1 MPSQGGGGDRS
12 QFSRSNPQYYTA
24 PRSSGRLYGTDEFT
38 RQQPAQSSYAYDD
51 AGYGM
56 PDDGYGQTQQSY
68 GYAGYDSTQQQ
79 AAVGFNKAASSHFAS
94 LQPPEPPRK
103 KKGSKGMLVLAI
115 LLLVVGLVTIGIAA
129 YMYMNTQ
136 AEYEVGNQEYA
147 SLVEEAVEQ
156 DQVSGTPTVDFA
168 ALTSQNPEI
177 VGWVQIPDTPV
188 NYPVAQHSDND
199 WYLEHT
205 FLGQYNL
212 AGSVFMDCRS
222 SSALTD
228 RVTVVY
234 GHHLKNGAMFARVA
248 DYSDQAEFDT
258 VREVYYVTADGT
270 LHTLQPLCSLV
281 VSGYDTDVL
290 QFDFAD
296 DASFQAYVESLISR
310 SSASVAGATSAGVSH
325 IYILSTCSYA
335 TDNERTMLVCV
346 ERDNSVLSQDQTY
359 QQVAGIQSA
368 ADEAAGVS
376 NDGEA

>member
-1 MPSQGGGGDRS
+1 M
-12 QFSRSNPQYYTA
+12 
-24 PRSSGRLYGTDEFT
+24 
-38 RQQPAQSSYAYDD
+38 
-51 AGYGM
+51 
-56 PDDGYGQTQQSY
+56 
-68 GYAGYDSTQQQ
+68 
-79 AAVGFNKAASSHFAS
+79 
-94 LQPPEPPRK
+94 
-103 KKGSKGMLVLAI
+103 
-115 LLLVVGLVTIGIAA
+115 VGLVTIGIAA

-177 VGWVQIPDTPV
+177 VGWVQIPNTPV

-228 RVTVVY
+228 RVTVIY

-248 DYSDQAEFDT
+248 DYSEHSEFDT

-376 NDGEA
+376 NDGEAYKEHVPRR

>member
-1 MPSQGGGGDRS
+1 MS
-12 QFSRSNPQYYTA
+12 
-24 PRSSGRLYGTDEFT
+24 
-38 RQQPAQSSYAYDD
+38 
-51 AGYGM
+51 
-56 PDDGYGQTQQSY
+56 DDGYGQTQQSY

-79 AAVGFNKAASSHFAS
+79 AAVGFNKAASSHLAS
-94 LQPPEPPRK
+94 SRPPEPPRK

-310 SSASVAGATSAGVSH
+310 SSASVTGATSAGVSH

>member
-1 MPSQGGGGDRS
+1 MPSQGGGGDRN

-56 PDDGYGQTQQSY
+56 SDDGSGQTQQSY
-68 GYAGYDSTQQQ
+68 GYDSTQQQ
-79 AAVGFNKAASSHFAS
+79 AAVGFNKAVSSHFAS
-94 LQPPEPPRK
+94 SQPPEPPRK

-136 AEYEVGNQEYA
+136 AEYEAGNQEYA

-234 GHHLKNGAMFARVA
+234 GHHLKNGTMFARVA

-258 VREVYYVTADGT
+258 VREVYYVTTDGT
-270 LHTLQPLCSLV
+270 LPTL
-281 VSGYDTDVL
+281 
-290 QFDFAD
+290 
-296 DASFQAYVESLISR
+296 
-310 SSASVAGATSAGVSH
+310 
-325 IYILSTCSYA
+325 
-335 TDNERTMLVCV
+335 
-346 ERDNSVLSQDQTY
+346 
-359 QQVAGIQSA
+359 
-368 ADEAAGVS
+368 
-376 NDGEA
+376 

>member
-1 MPSQGGGGDRS
+1 
-12 QFSRSNPQYYTA
+12 
-24 PRSSGRLYGTDEFT
+24 
-38 RQQPAQSSYAYDD
+38 
-51 AGYGM
+51 
-56 PDDGYGQTQQSY
+56 
-68 GYAGYDSTQQQ
+68 
-79 AAVGFNKAASSHFAS
+79 
-94 LQPPEPPRK
+94 
-103 KKGSKGMLVLAI
+103 MLVLAI
-115 LLLVVGLVTIGIAA
+115 LLLVAGLVAIGIAA

-212 AGSVFMDCRS
+212 AGSVFLDCRS

-228 RVTVVY
+228 RVTVIY

-248 DYSDQAEFDT
+248 DYSEQSEFDT

>member
-1 MPSQGGGGDRS
+1 
-12 QFSRSNPQYYTA
+12 
-24 PRSSGRLYGTDEFT
+24 
-38 RQQPAQSSYAYDD
+38 
-51 AGYGM
+51 
-56 PDDGYGQTQQSY
+56 
-68 GYAGYDSTQQQ
+68 
-79 AAVGFNKAASSHFAS
+79 
-94 LQPPEPPRK
+94 
-103 KKGSKGMLVLAI
+103 MLVLAI
-115 LLLVVGLVTIGIAA
+115 LLLVVGLVTIGIAVS
-129 YMYMNTQ
+129 MYMNTQ

-212 AGSVFMDCRS
+212 AGSVFMDYRS

-228 RVTVVY
+228 RVTVMY

-248 DYSDQAEFDT
+248 DYSEQSELDT

-310 SSASVAGATSAGVSH
+310 SSARVAGATSAGVSH

>member
-1 MPSQGGGGDRS
+1 
-12 QFSRSNPQYYTA
+12 
-24 PRSSGRLYGTDEFT
+24 
-38 RQQPAQSSYAYDD
+38 
-51 AGYGM
+51 M

-94 LQPPEPPRK
+94 SQPPEPPRK

-177 VGWVQIPDTPV
+177 VGWVQIPDTLV

-212 AGSVFMDCRS
+212 AGSVFMDYRS
-222 SSALTD
+222 SSALSD
-228 RVTVVY
+228 RVTVMY

-248 DYSDQAEFDT
+248 DYSEQSEFDT

-310 SSASVAGATSAGVSH
+310 SSASVDGATSAGVSH